1 MILKELNLIGFGKFK
16 NKTIKLEEGL
26 NIIYG
31 ENEAG
36 KSTIHSFIEGM
47 FFGFL
52 RPNVKSALYNEEHS
66 KYDPWNKGRYAGIIR
81 FEYENKDYRIER
93 DFTKGNEDTK
103 VFDEMTGK
111 EISKSIEKGRT
122 RISQPG
128 VHFFGLNTR
137 VFSNTV
143 FIKQLQSVTDREL
156 ANDVREKLINVNT
169 SLDDSISI
177 DKAILDIDQYISN
190 IGSEKAY
197 TKPYASNLKEIEEL
211 ENERKNIEINK
222 KDYEEYLEERSNLET
237 RINMAKKS
245 LSILKT
251 DLNKVEILE
260 KKKVLKE
267 AKDIIEEIENLKSK
281 KEGLESFAN
290 ISMKDYEKAIKLKGN
305 IDNSSENI
313 KNMGLELEDITRKI
327 KTFDPDKGEL
337 ENQKKLEILNEDYYL
352 YEEYEKEEYE
362 IKYNKD
368 KSSKS
373 FLQRDKKSNED
384 KEVRYK
390 KLTFI
395 FILIS
400 LIIDFV
406 LYLNKVSTMILFIPM
421 FIIGI
426 IVIYSII
433 EEKKIH
439 IEKDKIID
447 ELEKKISQENLN
459 NDRIEEIKKIYKDLL
474 DKHKVKTK
482 LELKNLIDNLQI
494 EIYSKSVEER
504 QYNELKRKKSTL
516 EDKIEKNKESMNIN
530 KKILDEIFSN
540 NKCKDLR
547 EFSLGLDNKKIYE
560 ESIEEIDHKGQLL
573 EKVLGNYTIE
583 ELSIE
588 TNNKDLDMAYILET
602 NKETIMDEIDN
613 KKNEISK
620 FISDLRTIEE
630 KIRRLDEQVS
640 RIVEIEEETHKK
652 IEYKKILDDKLLALN
667 LAKSTIKQLSEE
679 IHTEFAPSINKKL
692 SKIVEKITSGKY
704 NKVRVSEDLD
714 INLENPNTD
723 EIINIEGLSG
733 GTIDQLYFALRF
745 GIIDEITEKILPLF
759 LDDCFIQYDEKRL
772 KNVLEYLTNNIID
785 RQVLL
790 FTCHKREKKVL
801 EELGIKFN
809 SISLT

>member
-128 VHFFGLNTR
+128 IHFFGLNTR
-137 VFSNTV
+137 VFLNTV
-143 FIKQLQSVTDREL
+143 FIKQLQSVTDRGL

-177 DKAILDIDQYISN
+177 DKAILDIDQYIFN

-245 LSILKT
+245 LPILKT

-267 AKDIIEEIENLKSK
+267 TEDIIEEI
-281 KEGLESFAN
+281 
-290 ISMKDYEKAIKLKGN
+290 
-305 IDNSSENI
+305 
-313 KNMGLELEDITRKI
+313 
-327 KTFDPDKGEL
+327 
-337 ENQKKLEILNEDYYL
+337 EDYYL

-373 FLQRDKKSNED
+373 FLQRDKKLNED

-447 ELEKKISQENLN
+447 ELEKIISQENLN

-482 LELKNLIDNLQI
+482 LELKNLIDKLQI
-494 EIYSKSVEER
+494 EIHSKSVKER

-516 EDKIEKNKESMNIN
+516 EDKIEKSKENMNTN
-530 KKILDEIFSN
+530 KKTLDEMFSN

-573 EKVLGNYTIE
+573 EKVLGNYTME

-588 TNNKDLDMAYILET
+588 TNDKDLDMGYILET

-613 KKNEISK
+613 KKNEISE
-620 FISDLRTIEE
+620 FRLNLLTIEE
-630 KIRRLDEQVS
+630 KIRRLDEKVS

-745 GIIDEITEKILPLF
+745 GIIDEITGKNFPLF